1 MKTYSQAPDADSCIE
16 KIQATFH
23 KELRDVTVA
32 ALFVFDHES
41 SVPVLKHQG
50 YPAGAVV
57 RITSLKDRALGIAD
71 AQIVIDRAG
80 WLALSQR
87 QRDALIDHELTHLTR
102 KVDKET
108 GEQIVDILERPKL
121 VMRHHDHQ
129 HGWFDEIA
137 QRHGEAS
144 PEVRQARRLI
154 ESSGQLYFDFE
165 PAAQGQVS
173 PSNAAQKVPPVSAT
187 KASLSR
193 TDIN

>member
-1 MKTYSQAPDADSCIE
+1 
-16 KIQATFH
+16 
-23 KELRDVTVA
+23 
-32 ALFVFDHES
+32 
-41 SVPVLKHQG
+41 
-50 YPAGAVV
+50 VV
-57 RITSLKDRALGIAD
+57 RIPPLKDRALGIAD

-87 QRDALIDHELTHLTR
+87 QRDALVDHELTHLTR
-102 KVDKET
+102 KIDKET
-108 GEQIVDILERPKL
+108 GEMLVDILDRPKL
-121 VMRHHDHQ
+121 VMRKHDHQ

-165 PAAQGQVS
+165 PTIQDQAQ
-173 PSNAAQKVPPVSAT
+173 SNAGQKIPAPTTERPKGLA
-187 KASLSR
+187 R

>member
-1 MKTYSQAPDADSCIE
+1 VKTYSQAPDADSCIE
-16 KIQATFH
+16 KIRATYH
-23 KELRDVTVA
+23 QELRGVTVA

-57 RITSLKDRALGIAD
+57 RITPLKDRALGIAD

-87 QRDALIDHELTHLTR
+87 QRDALVDHELTHLTR

-108 GEQIVDILERPKL
+108 GEMLIDILDRPKL
-121 VMRHHDHQ
+121 VMRKHDHQ

-165 PAAQGQVS
+165 PTTHDPAPASAA
-173 PSNAAQKVPPVSAT
+173 PTAAKTERP
-187 KASLSR
+187 KSLAR

>member
-1 MKTYSQAPDADSCIE
+1 VKTYSQAPDADSCIE
-16 KIQATFH
+16 TIRATYH
-23 KELRDVTVA
+23 QELRGVTVA

-57 RITSLKDRALGIAD
+57 RITPLKDRALGIYD

-87 QRDALIDHELTHLTR
+87 QRDALVDHELTHLTR
-102 KVDKET
+102 KIDKET
-108 GEQIVDILERPKL
+108 GDMLVDILGRPKL
-121 VMRHHDHQ
+121 VMRRHDHQ

-144 PEVRQARRLI
+144 PEVRQARRLM

-165 PAAQGQVS
+165 PAPPEQE
-173 PSNAAQKVPPVSAT
+173 PSNPAQKSPLAAGKT
-187 KASLSR
+187 GLSR